1 MEIPT
6 SRKKPA
12 TIAALA
18 GARALPPLLIV
29 LYHFSEGHHY
39 SQVHLLDQVV
49 TRGYLWVEFFFA
61 LSGFVLTH
69 VYGARVRELWTTAG
83 YAGFLKARLARL
95 YPLHLFLLLL
105 LLAMVVGAREA
116 AALGGYR
123 SIYDLQYHPMVDG
136 KGFVLSLLLLQGWNT
151 LGYLTWNGV
160 SWFVSVEFALC
171 LLFPLL
177 LRAQAGGAWRGWA
190 LVAAGLAGLLALNA
204 TSPHGLDI
212 TFHNGVLR
220 GLADFSAGVGM
231 AALYRRA
238 GKDILPDWGFSLIQL
253 GLILAFFYVITHFGW
268 SHSRYDILSV
278 LPMLAMI
285 PALAFDKGVVAGL
298 LKLRLP
304 QRLGDWSYAVYLGQ
318 TVWLQGLRIAQQRLY
333 PAPDAI
339 VLGTKFSTLMWW
351 LEPTL
356 LVLVC
361 ALWGGLLAEGV
372 EKPAARRLRQ
382 WLDRPRAGAPASGI
396 S

>member
-1 MEIPT
+1 
-6 SRKKPA
+6 
-12 TIAALA
+12 
-18 GARALPPLLIV
+18 
-29 LYHFSEGHHY
+29 
-39 SQVHLLDQVV
+39 
-49 TRGYLWVEFFFA
+49 
-61 LSGFVLTH
+61 
-69 VYGARVRELWTTAG
+69 
-83 YAGFLKARLARL
+83 
-95 YPLHLFLLLL
+95 
-105 LLAMVVGAREA
+105 
-116 AALGGYR
+116 
-123 SIYDLQYHPMVDG
+123 
-136 KGFVLSLLLLQGWNT
+136 
-151 LGYLTWNGV
+151 
-160 SWFVSVEFALC
+160 
-171 LLFPLL
+171 
-177 LRAQAGGAWRGWA
+177 
-190 LVAAGLAGLLALNA
+190 
-204 TSPHGLDI
+204 
-212 TFHNGVLR
+212 
-220 GLADFSAGVGM
+220 M